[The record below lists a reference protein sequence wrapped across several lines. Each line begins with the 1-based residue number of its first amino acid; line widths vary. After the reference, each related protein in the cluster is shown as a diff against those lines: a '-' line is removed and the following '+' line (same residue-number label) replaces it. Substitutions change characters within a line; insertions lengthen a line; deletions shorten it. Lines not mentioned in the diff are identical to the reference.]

1 MAASASASA
10 AIIFN
15 VLLRSLRTQ
24 RIANSAYKAVAK
36 QAQDRCRISRAV
48 GDDDTVMLL
57 LLDWDETLTCHDTL
71 SLIAPPEGSQP
82 HGAAFSTY
90 SSAYSADLAA
100 YKSQHA
106 EPCTLDEQLKWLD
119 GLDEVELKSQE
130 RIEQGGLF
138 RGALESDLLQR
149 ATRVQLRRGVDKLAQ
164 WAQSDGHESEVHIIS
179 VGWSARFIEGSL
191 KHHLSWVPNSIHANE
206 VELNSQGI
214 GTGRL
219 TKSAS
224 VTSSSGGIRTSTHK
238 AAEAASI
245 DLQARK
251 ERALKGLTVYA
262 GDSGTD
268 LNALLSADL
277 GIVMGE
283 AKGLKEI
290 LNRIEQPDW
299 LIEMNAWLEE
309 RRSGRRRARDHTL
322 VRVDDWLEAVQV
334 LQELHQ

>member
-1 MAASASASA
+1 
-10 AIIFN
+10 
-15 VLLRSLRTQ
+15 
-24 RIANSAYKAVAK
+24 
-36 QAQDRCRISRAV
+36 
-48 GDDDTVMLL
+48 MLL
-57 LLDWDETLTCHDTL
+57 LLDWDETLTSHDTL

-90 SSAYSADLAA
+90 SSAYSADLAT

-106 EPCTLDEQLKWLD
+106 EPRTLDEQLEWLD

-138 RGALESDLLQR
+138 RGALEVDLLQR
-149 ATRVQLRRGVDKLAQ
+149 ATRVQLRRGVEKLAQ

-179 VGWSARFIEGSL
+179 VG
-191 KHHLSWVPNSIHANE
+191 IHANE
-206 VELNSQGI
+206 VELDSQGI

-238 AAEAASI
+238 AAEAALI

-251 ERALKGLTVYA
+251 ERGLRGLTVYA

-290 LNRIEQPDW
+290 LNRIQQPDW
-299 LIEMNAWLEE
+299 LVEMNDWLEE
-309 RRSGRRRARDHTL
+309 RRSGTRRARDHTL
-322 VRVDDWLEAVQV
+322 VRVDDWLQAVQV
-334 LQELHQ
+334 LQELHP